1 MIARADKADA
11 LARPRGAAPSRVLP
25 IIASV
30 VFVVVIGAAAW
41 IATSLATRTGLV
53 RHSLTVET
61 SLSDLLSSLQDAET
75 GQRGYL
81 LTGDEAYLAP
91 HTRATK
97 AVGAEFTALN
107 AATADNPPQ
116 AQALSE
122 LRAVADSR
130 LAILRRAID
139 LQRAGDMAGALGV
152 VRFDHGRDL
161 MDHARAIIA
170 GMRIEEARV
179 LARRSAEAAFFSR
192 ALLGVIAASGI
203 LALFA
208 IGLWLRGMHRYA
220 RVLERARGDL
230 HFANTELEAK
240 VAERTAELRDSN
252 DEIQRFAYIVS
263 HDLRAPL
270 VNIMGFTSEL
280 EAAREDI
287 RAELPETSKSQAID
301 HDLTE
306 ALGFIKAAI
315 AKMDRLIGAI
325 LTISREGRRAFRP
338 EPLDMAALVQGLAD
352 AQRHQ
357 ADEVGAVVEIGSL
370 PAMTADRLAVEQVF
384 GNLIDNAIKY
394 LDPGRAGRIEVSGKA
409 LGSRVRYEVRDNGR
423 GIASRDHGRV
433 FELFR
438 RAGAQD
444 KPGEGIGLAH
454 VRALVRSMG
463 GRIDVASEPDVGTTF
478 TVTLPRMPPTV

>member
-1 MIARADKADA
+1 VTARTDNADA
-11 LARPRGAAPSRVLP
+11 LARPRRAAPSRVLP
-25 IIASV
+25 IVASV
-30 VFVVVIGAAAW
+30 VFVLFIGAAAW
-41 IATSLATRTGLV
+41 VATSLAARTGLV

-81 LTGDEAYLAP
+81 LTSDEAYLAP

-97 AVGAEFTALN
+97 AIGTEFTALSG
-107 AATADNPPQ
+107 ATADNPSQ
-116 AQALSE
+116 VQALSE
-122 LRAVADSR
+122 LRAVAGAR

-139 LQRAGDMAGALGV
+139 LQRAGNMAGALGV
-152 VRFDHGRDL
+152 VRFDRGRDL

-170 GMRIEEARV
+170 GMRTEEARV
-179 LARRSAEAAFFSR
+179 LAKRSAAAAFFSR
-192 ALLGVIAASGI
+192 TLLGVIVACGI
-203 LALFA
+203 LALLS
-208 IGLWLRGMHRYA
+208 IGLWLRSMHRYA
-220 RVLERARGDL
+220 GVLERAREDL
-230 HFANTELEAK
+230 HSANTELEAK
-240 VAERTAELRDSN
+240 VAERTAELQDSN

-287 RAELPETSKSQAID
+287 RSELPKTPKSQAID
-301 HDLTE
+301 RDLTE

-315 AKMDRLIGAI
+315 SKMDRLIGAI

-338 EPLDMAALVQGLAD
+338 EPLDMAMLVQGLAD

-357 ADEVGAVVEIGSL
+357 TDEAGAVVEVSGL
-370 PAMTADRLAVEQVF
+370 PTITADRLAVEQVF

-394 LDPGRAGRIEVSGKA
+394 LDPGHAGRIEVSGEA
-409 LGSRVRYEVRDNGR
+409 IGSRVRYEVRDNGR
-423 GIASRDHGRV
+423 GIAPQDHGRV

-463 GRIDVASEPDVGTTF
+463 GRIDVASEPGVGTTF
-478 TVTLPRMPPTV
+478 TVTLPRMPAAV